1 MKRLLVL
8 LAAIGAVLL
17 VAVPAYADA
26 ASDAASHLSAQ
37 NRVYVAPD
45 AQVKV
50 DPDAVDR
57 ADVNI
62 VVAALPSS
70 GGDPGTLAEEMGPKV
85 FPSDPGVVIVISG
98 TKADFS
104 TNIDRAKSAID
115 AAGVKAQNEHPLSK
129 GGDAT
134 PFIKS
139 VVAGINEAAPK
150 SAGSSGGSSS
160 DSGGGSHTGLIVG
173 LVIAALVVGGA
184 GAWFMTKR
192 RRKQQHLADRRSEVI
207 SYYDR
212 LGADVQ
218 NLDPG
223 TDQVARQALAD
234 ASERYTAT
242 GSQLEQAQ
250 SDAQFD
256 SARRTALEGLQ
267 AAQTARRRLGL
278 DPGPELPPI
287 APTRGE
293 RLKEEQEIKVGDRT
307 VRGYPDY
314 TPGAPYY
321 FGGGGGYG
329 AGWYSFPFWE
339 TLLIGSALSGGFGGW
354 GGGGFESGYDSGY
367 ERGLDAGQDQA
378 NDDQNDN
385 SGDWGNGGDD
395 WSSGGDWGGGSDWGS
410 DGGGGDWGGGGGD
423 GGW

>member
-26 ASDAASHLSAQ
+26 VSDAASKLSPQ
-37 NRVYVAPD
+37 NRVYVAPN
-45 AQVKV
+45 AEVKV
-50 DPDAVDR
+50 ASDALDGSK
-57 ADVNI
+57 VNM
-62 VVAALPSS
+62 VVAALPASA
-70 GGDPGTLAEEMGPKV
+70 GDPGKAAGEIGQRIFK
-85 FPSDPGVVIVISG
+85 SKPGVVIVISG
-98 TKADFS
+98 TTANGV
-104 TNIDRAKSAID
+104 TNIDAAKNAVN
-115 AAGVKAQNEHPLSK
+115 AAGVTADNEHPLSR

-134 PFIKS
+134 PFVKS
-139 VVAGINEAAPK
+139 LVASINEAAPK
-150 SAGSSGGSSS
+150 GTGGGSSSSGSS

-173 LVIAALVVGGA
+173 LVIAVLVVGGA

-223 TDQVARQALAD
+223 TDAVARQALAD

-293 RLKEEQEIKVGDRT
+293 RLTQEQEIKVGDRT

-339 TLLIGSALSGGFGGW
+339 TLLIGSVLSGGLGGW

-367 ERGLDAGQDQA
+367 DRGFEAGEDQA
-378 NDDQNDN
+378 NNDQNDN

-410 DGGGGDWGGGGGD
+410 DGGGDWGGGGD